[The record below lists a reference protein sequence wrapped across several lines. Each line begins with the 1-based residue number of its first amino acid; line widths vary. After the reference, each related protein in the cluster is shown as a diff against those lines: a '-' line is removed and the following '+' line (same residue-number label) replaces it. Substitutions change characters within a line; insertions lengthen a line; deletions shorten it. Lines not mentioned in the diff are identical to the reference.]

1 MLIALMIRWIDPP
14 YSMFMW
20 QQSRA
25 LGQQKSIHQE
35 WVDWEFISDELKI
48 AVIAAEDQRFL
59 EHSGFDWDAIAQ
71 TWQARQAGTS
81 RGGAST
87 ISQQLAKNLFLW
99 SGQSWIRK
107 GIEAWLTVAIELI
120 VPKQRILEI
129 YLNIAQW
136 GDAQFGAE
144 AASEFFFAKSARELT
159 RWEAALL
166 AAVLPNPVIYRVNA
180 PSRYVT
186 ERQRWIVRNVR
197 RLGGPGYLSE
207 L

>member
-1 MLIALMIRWIDPP
+1 MIRWIDPP